1 MRERERVY
9 VMSVVCEAEKSVV
22 KVCFVPLRNEEDAP
36 MTCQWHGRT
45 SVSRHL
51 LRDKLGST

>member
-1 MRERERVY
+1 
-9 VMSVVCEAEKSVV
+9 MSVVCEAEKSVV